1 MDLPDAIEPVTVL
14 KTRSAELIRR
24 ARETRQPVIITQNGK
39 ATAVLQDVESYQRQR
54 QALMLLKYVALGERD
69 LRDGAVLS
77 DADADTHFRD
87 KLNLPAAVVEL
98 SFGPGGQAALLG
110 HPEWPH
116 LYEIVTQGAAATS
129 GISRLSRPHC
139 QQIPR
144 SSRVEGPPMSHGQ
157 ST

>member
-1 MDLPDAIEPVTVL
+1 MELRDAIEPVTVL

-54 QALMLLKYVALGERD
+54 QALLLLKYVALGERD

-87 KLNLPAAVVEL
+87 KLKSLAENE
-98 SFGPGGQAALLG
+98 
-110 HPEWPH
+110 
-116 LYEIVTQGAAATS
+116 
-129 GISRLSRPHC
+129 
-139 QQIPR
+139 
-144 SSRVEGPPMSHGQ
+144 
-157 ST
+157 

>member
-54 QALMLLKYVALGERD
+54 EALLLLKYVSLGERD
-69 LRDGAVLS
+69 LREGAVLA

-87 KLNLPAAVVEL
+87 KLK
-98 SFGPGGQAALLG
+98 ALA
-110 HPEWPH
+110 EK
-116 LYEIVTQGAAATS
+116 E
-129 GISRLSRPHC
+129 
-139 QQIPR
+139 
-144 SSRVEGPPMSHGQ
+144 
-157 ST
+157 